1 MPESKARKRPTSAS
15 RTSATQTPKRR
26 PPSPPW
32 VGISILVLFAIGIV
46 YLVLYYVTG
55 GGILGQQHLGGWNIL
70 VGFGFIIAGFGML
83 TQWS

>member
-1 MPESKARKRPTSAS
+1 MPESRGRKRPPTATRSPSAPVS
-15 RTSATQTPKRR
+15 KKR

-32 VGISILVLFAIGIV
+32 VGASILVLFGIGIV
-46 YLVLYYVTG
+46 YLVLYYITG

-70 VGFGFIIAGFGML
+70 VGFGFIIAGFAML